1 MHGATKP
8 ASAPA
13 LVVVSLYVLAAS
25 ACGPTP
31 PPRADTMPASQQF
44 DTLTATVRQIGESGL
59 EVMTGVQLAL
69 KTYYVYV
76 DQGTRVAARGRTV
89 TLDDLEP
96 GQVVRIRYHRNG
108 ERMVAEVIELVEVP
122 GRGGEP

>member
-1 MHGATKP
+1 MLGATKP

-13 LVVVSLYVLAAS
+13 LVAVSLYVLAAS
-25 ACGPTP
+25 ACGPAPSPT
-31 PPRADTMPASQQF
+31 RTMPASQQF
-44 DTLTATVRQIGESGL
+44 DTLTATVRQVGAGGL

-76 DQGTRVAARGRTV
+76 DQSTRVAARGRTV

-108 ERMVAEVIELVEVP
+108 ERMMAEVIELVEVP
-122 GRGGEP
+122 GRGGER